1 MAIFFFIR
9 DFSPRVAKNDF
20 PESRPLPTAD
30 PAGTVSF
37 SKASD
42 KRLLKR
48 WPQTRGDL
56 KFNIAFRVSGWQA
69 VLL

>member
-9 DFSPRVAKNDF
+9 DFSQRDTRNDF

-37 SKASD
+37 SKVPD
-42 KRLLKR
+42 KRLLKQ
-48 WPQTRGDL
+48 WPQARR
-56 KFNIAFRVSGWQA
+56 FA
-69 VLL
+69 VQVK